1 MTGMR
6 VGVLRVLLLVAALGV
21 LAARPAEADVTAF
34 WGVASKPTAHSL
46 KGFSLGINL
55 LVLGF
60 EGEYANAPERPADGT
75 PGLVTGMLNGLVQT
89 PTSKTQIYLTAGGGF
104 FRERLG
110 ADATTS
116 FGTNIGGGL
125 KLGLAGPLRLRIDYR
140 VFTLRGKPLHQTPQ
154 RFYAGL
160 NLNF

>member
-1 MTGMR
+1 M
-6 VGVLRVLLLVAALGV
+6 
-21 LAARPAEADVTAF
+21 LAARPASADLTAF
-34 WGVASKPTAHSL
+34 WGLTPRPSVHSVR
-46 KGFSLGINL
+46 GFSLGLNL

-60 EGEYANAPERPADGT
+60 EGEYANAPERPEKGT
-75 PGLVTGMLNGLVQT
+75 PGLVTGMINGLVQT

-104 FRERLG
+104 FRERQG

-116 FGTNIGGGL
+116 FGTNVGGGL

-140 VFTLRGKPLHQTPQ
+140 IFTLRGKPLQATPQ

-160 NLNF
+160 NLAF